1 MADLPLISNFEG
13 DFVLKLFMTDS
24 ESSMA
29 EVAQAAAAELRRGPY
44 RSAEPGK
51 TMRVRLQGNDEP
63 FPADMTASEAGLEP
77 MNCVEVYFE

>member
-24 ESSMA
+24 ESTMA
-29 EVAQAAAAELRRGPY
+29 EVAQAAAQNCVGVHIAGQ
-44 RSAEPGK
+44 PGK

>member
-29 EVAQAAAAELRRGPY
+29 EVAQAAAANCVGVHI
-44 RSAEPGK
+44 SAEPDK

>member
-24 ESSMA
+24 ESTMA
-29 EVAQAAAAELRRGPY
+29 EVAQAAAQNCAGVHI
-44 RSAEPGK
+44 AVQPGK

>member
-13 DFVLKLFMTDS
+13 DFVLKLFMTDT
-24 ESSMA
+24 ESTMA
-29 EVAQAAAAELRRGPY
+29 EVAEAAAANCVGVHIA
-44 RSAEPGK
+44 AEPGK

-63 FPADMTASEAGLEP
+63 FPPDMTAAQAGLAP

>member
-13 DFVLKLFMTDS
+13 DFVLKLFMTDT
-24 ESSMA
+24 ESNMA
-29 EVAQAAAAELRRGPY
+29 EIAQAAAENCVGIHIA
-44 RSAEPGK
+44 AQPGR

-63 FPADMTASEAGLEP
+63 FPAEMTASEAGLEP

>member
-29 EVAQAAAAELRRGPY
+29 EVAQAAAANCVGVHIA
-44 RSAEPGK
+44 AEPGK
-51 TMRVRLQGNDEP
+51 TMRVRLPGNDEP

>member
-13 DFVLKLFMTDS
+13 DFVLKLFMTDTG
-24 ESSMA
+24 SSMA
-29 EVAQAAAAELRRGPY
+29 EIAQAAAENCVGTHIA
-44 RSAEPGK
+44 AQPGK

-63 FPADMTASEAGLEP
+63 FPADMTASEAGIEP